1 MALRAVI
8 FDLGG
13 TLWYLS
19 KDVNTVVRLGNQA
32 IAKYLVSKGFN
43 VEADGVIT
51 GSNRIYNAYEPFAEK
66 SFIELDTQVLYSAIL
81 YQLSISDYANEE
93 LITGAVNSF
102 YDPFVEHI
110 QIFQDVKEVLKKL
123 KEKGLKLGLITNNFN
138 IEFYLRLLRKF
149 DLEKFFDS
157 SVASG
162 KLGIRKPHKQI
173 FLHCLSELGV
183 NKEDSIIVGDSPYH
197 DIQGAKNAGI
207 RCIWVKRKE
216 YDTIPVKP
224 DWTVDSIK
232 QVEKIITPL
241 VSH

>member
-1 MALRAVI
+1 MVLQAVI

-13 TLWYLS
+13 TLWHLS
-19 KDVNTVVRLGNQA
+19 KDVNTVVRLGNRA
-32 IAKYLVSKGFN
+32 IANYLVSKGFN
-43 VEADGVIT
+43 VEVDDVIT
-51 GSNRIYNAYEPFAEK
+51 VSNRIYNSYENFANK
-66 SFIELDTQVLYSAIL
+66 SFIELDTSVLYSAIL
-81 YQLSISDYANEE
+81 YQLDISDYSIEE

-123 KEKGLKLGLITNNFN
+123 KEKSLKIGLITNNFN

-149 DLEKFFDS
+149 DLEKYFDS

-162 KLGIRKPHKQI
+162 KVGIRKPHKRI
-173 FLHCLSELGV
+173 FLHSLTELGV
-183 NKEDSIIVGDSPYH
+183 NKEDSIFVGDSLYH

-216 YDTIPVKP
+216 YENIPVKP
-224 DWTVDSIK
+224 DWIVESIK
-232 QVEKIITPL
+232 QVEKIITSL
-241 VSH
+241 V